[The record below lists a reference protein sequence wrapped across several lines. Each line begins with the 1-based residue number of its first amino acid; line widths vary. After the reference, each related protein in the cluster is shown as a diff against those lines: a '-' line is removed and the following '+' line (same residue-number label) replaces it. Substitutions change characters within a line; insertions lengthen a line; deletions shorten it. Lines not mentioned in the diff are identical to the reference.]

1 MNKYR
6 ISIFEEIGGFIE
18 LDAESKEKAE
28 ELAEELMS
36 EYGVEK
42 LFYARWNTAGCDED
56 LTKYNGKHTHRDTEV
71 LTCEEIN
78 KA

>member
-28 ELAEELMS
+28 VLAEELMD

-42 LFYARWNTAGCDED
+42 LFYDRWNTAGCDED
-56 LTKYNGKHTHRDTEV
+56 LTKYKGKHTHRDTEV
-71 LTCEEIN
+71 LSCEELN
-78 KA
+78 D

>member
-6 ISIFEEIGGFIE
+6 VSIFEEIGGFIE

-28 ELAEELMS
+28 ELAEELMD

-42 LFYARWNTAGCDED
+42 LFYAR
-56 LTKYNGKHTHRDTEV
+56 
-71 LTCEEIN
+71 
-78 KA
+78 